1 MDITNLAQFKRFL
14 QSGGAIELIEF
25 ATYSTKGDEQPQW
38 NVHENHRGYG
48 IVRKA
53 EKVQTKSV
61 KLEGGSW
68 LDLDPASAWSFDGDT
83 ATRQTVTVRYHGD
96 WTAAGVFDAKAR
108 KAGEYGDKLIYKLLG
123 A

>member
-1 MDITNLAQFKRFL
+1 MNITNLAQFKRFL
-14 QSGGAIELIEF
+14 QGGGAIELIEF

-38 NVHENHRGYG
+38 NVHQNHRGYG
-48 IVRKA
+48 VIRKA

-83 ATRQTVTVRYHGD
+83 ATRTVITERYHGD
-96 WTAAGVFDAKAR
+96 WTAPGVFDAKAR
-108 KAGEYGDKLIYKLLG
+108 KASEHGNKLVYKLIG